1 MREKVFLKPNVLFEP
16 LFNQWYAWPFL
27 IAPGT
32 AAMFIANLHL
42 KIMQSFINAP
52 QVHISAM
59 KNPAMLG
66 GPFINYD
73 ASKVGAIKA
82 LLEKTTTEQRHMLQF
97 AEAVKQLDDMLTNE
111 ATGYSLTSLYEKTP
125 ELLKGYVELVY
136 DANNHPS
143 IRFIEGLL
151 YKSPFYS
158 SASQSVALSLIDND
172 SRQFILSTPL
182 LEDEGR
188 LHLRVPFDDERLDEL
203 FKMKEVPQPYDYIR
217 DLFNI
222 TADQEELFSSLFTTT
237 NPRGAVNYDG
247 EGVRIRYFGH
257 ACILIETREVNIL
270 CDPVLGYEFGSDI
283 KRYTYEDLPERIDYV
298 VITHNH
304 QDHCIFE
311 TLLQLRRKIKN
322 IIVPRSSG
330 GELIDPS
337 MKLVLR
343 TIGFKNVVEIGEME
357 TIDVAGGTITGIPF
371 MGEHADLN
379 IKTKMAYL
387 VNLGGKKIMCAADS
401 NNIEPKLYE
410 HVRDAIGEVDV
421 LFLGMECDGAPL
433 TWLYGPLLTKPLA
446 RKMDQSRRFD
456 GSDATKGL
464 KIIELLNAK
473 RAYVYAMGQEPWLTF
488 LTSIQYTKQSRPIV
502 ESDKLI
508 EECRLRGIEAKRL
521 FGCEAI
527 MLDSIATPETTGL
540 PDKAAALVA

>member
-1 MREKVFLKPNVLFEP
+1 MPERVFLKPNVLFEP

-42 KIMQSFINAP
+42 KIMQSFITAP
-52 QVHISAM
+52 QVHISAL

-73 ASKVGAIKA
+73 AGKVGAIRA

-97 AEAVKQLDDMLTNE
+97 AEAVKQLDEMLTNE
-111 ATGYSLTSLYEKTP
+111 ANGYSLTSLYEKTP

-172 SRQFILSTPL
+172 NRQFILSTPL

-203 FKMKEVPQPYDYIR
+203 FKMKQVPQPYDYIR

-222 TADQEELFSSLFTTT
+222 TAGHELFSSLFTTT
-237 NPRGAVNYDG
+237 NGRSAVNYDR

-257 ACILIETREVNIL
+257 ACILIESREVNIL
-270 CDPVLGYEFGSDI
+270 CDPVIGYNFGSDI
-283 KRYTYEDLPERIDYV
+283 KRYTYDDLPERIDYV
-298 VITHNH
+298 VITHAH

-311 TLLQLRRKIKN
+311 TLLQLRHKIRN

-337 MKLVLR
+337 MKLVLSN
-343 TIGFKNVVEIGEME
+343 IGFKNVVEIGEME
-357 TIDVAGGTITGIPF
+357 TIDIAGGTITGIPF

-379 IKTKMAYL
+379 IKTKIAYL
-387 VNLGGKKIMCAADS
+387 VGLGGKKIMCAADS

-421 LFLGMECDGAPL
+421 VFLGMECDGAPL

-508 EECRLRGIEAKRL
+508 EECRRRGIEAKRL

-527 MLDSIATPETTGL
+527 MLDSIETRETTGL
-540 PDKAAALVA
+540 QDQAAALVA